1 MLPLAGQ
8 DARGT
13 ILGRVT
19 DPVDALIV
27 GAKVEATN
35 VDTGVKLSSVTNRSG
50 DYTFPLLVPSSY
62 VVKVEHPGFK
72 TYTRAGIVVRVNDQV
87 AINVALEVGQA
98 SQTVQVNAET
108 PLLDTS

>member
-1 MLPLAGQ
+1 MTAAPIAFNVSLGHLLAVDTHSDSSINLIRSGKGLAMSVKRVFWLAMVSLCCLVLPLAGQ

-50 DYTFPLLVPSSY
+50 
-62 VVKVEHPGFK
+62 
-72 TYTRAGIVVRVNDQV
+72 
-87 AINVALEVGQA
+87 
-98 SQTVQVNAET
+98 
-108 PLLDTS
+108 